1 MQRNAEDFHFRR
13 KVLYAY
19 QLNDIIK
26 RFDYGYYNDNDR
38 PSPITQTTLNSDTNS
53 LKQKASQMLCLGRLL
68 PLMIGNLIPEEGERW
83 QLFTLLIQA
92 AMIVLSPM
100 VNKNS
105 LGVLEGLIEEHH
117 TLFCTHYP
125 GRSVIPKMHYLV
137 HYPKHMYLFGP
148 MVRTWCM
155 RYEAKHRYI
164 KRLAA
169 FIGNFTNLPFSMAE
183 RMLLH
188 EHLSLCEKGN
198 VSHQKTNVVGNGK
211 RVFAGETNYCHSLQQ
226 IDQDVEDLDILHEA
240 KRVTIH
246 GTDYVLGAVI
256 STGFT
261 NDFPEFSSIHKI
273 VVLSYDNIHFLVEK
287 IIIVHCKN

>member
-19 QLNDIIK
+19 QLNDRIK

-68 PLMIGNLIPEEGERW
+68 PLMIGNLIPEEDERW

-137 HYPKHMYLFGP
+137 HYPKH
-148 MVRTWCM
+148 
-155 RYEAKHRYI
+155 RYI

-198 VSHQKTNVVGNGK
+198 VSHQKPNVVGNGK

-226 IDQDVEDLDILHEA
+226 IDQDVEDLDMLHEA

-273 VVLSYDNIHFLVEK
+273 VVLSSDNIHFLVERNY
-287 IIIVHCKN
+287 HCAL